1 MATKNLNA
9 TITIGGAISG
19 ALKSAL
25 GTTRQQLQGIGGSV
39 RELTTRQQ
47 RLGAAATHWERM
59 GRDASR
65 FHSELRRVNSEL
77 ERQRR
82 MQASLRAQDANTAR
96 RGELRG
102 QLFDAVALGATLAA
116 PVRVAMEFEQ
126 SMARV
131 GAVARASGE
140 ELTRLT
146 ATARQLGATTNWT
159 ASQVAEGMQFLAMAG
174 FNTEQTIAAMPGM
187 LSLAS
192 AGAIDLGAAADIAS
206 NILTGF
212 NMRAEEMGRLGDV
225 MTNTFTTSNT
235 NLQMLGESMK
245 YVAPVAAATGV
256 SLEQTAA
263 MVGKLGDAGIQ
274 GSMAGT
280 ALRAII
286 NRLAAPSGQAA
297 KALEQL
303 GVTTTDAAGNLRQ
316 VPDILA
322 DMSRAME
329 GMGTAAKAELTSTI
343 FGLEAASA
351 ATVLLGQAGSGSL
364 QEYTERLREAGSA
377 ARVASQQN
385 DTATGA
391 MKRLGSA
398 MESISITV
406 GNVLLPPLAFL
417 AEKVAVV
424 IGVVDSLAA
433 EFPLLTSVVV
443 GGTAALI
450 GLKVAAIAGGY
461 AFTFL
466 KGAWLSASLMGLKL
480 GGALPVIA
488 GGIKAIGLAMA
499 ANPIGLVL
507 TGIAVAA
514 GLVIANWEPIKGFML
529 NLWETITTGASV
541 AWEWLK
547 GILSFTPLGL
557 VVTSWEP
564 IRGFFTELFDNI
576 RATATAAIDW
586 VLGKINAVGETWGK
600 VKSFFGFGGDKAAS
614 AAAPGQPGA
623 PGVPGAPG
631 AAAPLPAPAMAT
643 AMGASPVVNAPQ
655 TNTFHITQQPGQDSR
670 QLADEVARRLA
681 ERDAVRRRG
690 AMFDPAMGY

>member
-25 GTTRQQLQGIGGSV
+25 GTTRQQLQGIGGSI

-126 SMARV
+126 SMAKV

-256 SLEQTAA
+256 S
-263 MVGKLGDAGIQ
+263 
-274 GSMAGT
+274 
-280 ALRAII
+280 R
-286 NRLAAPSGQAA
+286 P
-297 KALEQL
+297 
-303 GVTTTDAAGNLRQ
+303 
-316 VPDILA
+316 
-322 DMSRAME
+322 
-329 GMGTAAKAELTSTI
+329 
-343 FGLEAASA
+343 
-351 ATVLLGQAGSGSL
+351 TVLGPWPLGQ
-364 QEYTERLREAGSA
+364 
-377 ARVASQQN
+377 
-385 DTATGA
+385 TG
-391 MKRLGSA
+391 
-398 MESISITV
+398 
-406 GNVLLPPLAFL
+406 PP
-417 AEKVAVV
+417 
-424 IGVVDSLAA
+424 
-433 EFPLLTSVVV
+433 
-443 GGTAALI
+443 GG
-450 GLKVAAIAGGY
+450 
-461 AFTFL
+461 
-466 KGAWLSASLMGLKL
+466 
-480 GGALPVIA
+480 
-488 GGIKAIGLAMA
+488 
-499 ANPIGLVL
+499 
-507 TGIAVAA
+507 
-514 GLVIANWEPIKGFML
+514 
-529 NLWETITTGASV
+529 
-541 AWEWLK
+541 
-547 GILSFTPLGL
+547 
-557 VVTSWEP
+557 
-564 IRGFFTELFDNI
+564 
-576 RATATAAIDW
+576 
-586 VLGKINAVGETWGK
+586 
-600 VKSFFGFGGDKAAS
+600 
-614 AAAPGQPGA
+614 
-623 PGVPGAPG
+623 
-631 AAAPLPAPAMAT
+631 
-643 AMGASPVVNAPQ
+643 
-655 TNTFHITQQPGQDSR
+655 
-670 QLADEVARRLA
+670 
-681 ERDAVRRRG
+681 
-690 AMFDPAMGY
+690 